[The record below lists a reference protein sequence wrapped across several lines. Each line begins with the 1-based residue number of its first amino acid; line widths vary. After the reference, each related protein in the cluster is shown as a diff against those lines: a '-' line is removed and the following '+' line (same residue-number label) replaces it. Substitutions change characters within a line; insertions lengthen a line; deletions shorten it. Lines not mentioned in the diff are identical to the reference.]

1 MNAIDPATG
10 DILWVRNDMSNVGGT
25 PDYGMVSNNHVY
37 FYNSSSERIRIL
49 DAFNGNTVWSIHST
63 GVRDLALNEEYLFGL
78 RAADLDIYTP
88 VNLTY
93 LSYVAEGTDP
103 INPNIAITTMFVLG
117 NGEPGTATGTLKL
130 FKSDGTD
137 MEVNLAD
144 LEGNAACPTCD
155 PLVPVSEIP
164 LTIDGEQSLAIAT
177 TGESATLVTGW
188 AEVETDSPLSAT
200 SIFRTTD
207 TGEILFEAGVGATA
221 VTTRAVIFVTA
232 NAFESTGGIYNSG
245 IIMVNPMDEDADI
258 DVSYTSAD
266 GLVTLS
272 TTISLAAGTNTAK
285 FVNTADGLFPS
296 LDGVDLVGTL
306 LLESDIPFA
315 AGGLR
320 TQGGFQMSS
329 YPMAV
334 PQK

>member
-1 MNAIDPATG
+1 
-10 DILWVRNDMSNVGGT
+10 
-25 PDYGMVSNNHVY
+25 
-37 FYNSSSERIRIL
+37 
-49 DAFNGNTVWSIHST
+49 
-63 GVRDLALNEEYLFGL
+63 
-78 RAADLDIYTP
+78 
-88 VNLTY
+88 
-93 LSYVAEGTDP
+93 
-103 INPNIAITTMFVLG
+103 
-117 NGEPGTATGTLKL
+117 
-130 FKSDGTD
+130 
-137 MEVNLAD
+137 
-144 LEGNAACPTCD
+144 
-155 PLVPVSEIP
+155 
-164 LTIDGEQSLAIAT
+164 
-177 TGESATLVTGW
+177 
-188 AEVETDSPLSAT
+188 
-200 SIFRTTD
+200 
-207 TGEILFEAGVGATA
+207 
-221 VTTRAVIFVTA
+221 
-232 NAFESTGGIYNSG
+232 
-245 IIMVNPMDEDADI
+245 MVNPMDEDADI